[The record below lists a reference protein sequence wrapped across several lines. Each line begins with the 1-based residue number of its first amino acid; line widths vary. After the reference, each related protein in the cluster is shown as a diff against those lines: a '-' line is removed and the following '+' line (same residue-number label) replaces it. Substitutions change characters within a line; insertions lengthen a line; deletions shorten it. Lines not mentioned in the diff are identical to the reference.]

1 MQYNQ
6 SVFNALAGF
15 MLKNHFVKQLCNSFI
30 DLVPILAVV
39 LVFQVLI
46 IKQPIPDV
54 ISLIIGTLFV
64 VLGLALFIQGLE
76 QSLFPLGEAM
86 AYAFARKGSLFWL
99 LTFAFCLGFGT
110 TVAEPALIAIAAEAA
125 DIASKGNIIAQGHE
139 AKLSY
144 AFGLR
149 ITVAV
154 SVGFAI
160 LVGVLRIIHGWP
172 LYYLIIGGYCG
183 VVLITPFAPADII
196 GIAYDSGGVTT
207 STITVPLVTALGVGL
222 ATAIKGRNPMVDG
235 FGLIAFASLTPM
247 IFVMAYGAMR

>member
-1 MQYNQ
+1 
-6 SVFNALAGF
+6 
-15 MLKNHFVKQLCNSFI
+15 MLKNHFVKQLCNSFF
-30 DLVPILAVV
+30 DLIPILAVV
-39 LVFQVLI
+39 LVFQVLV
-46 IKQPIPDV
+46 IKQPIHDV
-54 ISLIIGTLFV
+54 TSLIMGTLFV
-64 VLGLALFIQGLE
+64 VLGLTLFIQGLE
-76 QSLFPLGEAM
+76 QSLFPLGESM

-144 AFGLR
+144 ALGLR
-149 ITVAV
+149 ITVAL

-183 VVLITPFAPADII
+183 VVMITPFAPADII

-247 IFVMAYGAMR
+247 IFVMAYGVIR